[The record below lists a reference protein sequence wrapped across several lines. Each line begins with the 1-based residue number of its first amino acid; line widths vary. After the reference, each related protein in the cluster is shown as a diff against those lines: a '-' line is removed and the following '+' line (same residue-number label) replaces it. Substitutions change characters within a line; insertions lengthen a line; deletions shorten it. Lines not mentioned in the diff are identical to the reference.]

1 MKPPRSLRSL
11 PPKGAP
17 SALGSGPAGA
27 GMSSVP
33 EHSIVV
39 MGVSG
44 CGKSTVGRSLADALG
59 VDFVEGDA
67 LHPPRN
73 VALMAA
79 GTPLTD
85 ADRLSWLQALAA
97 LLAEAHAGRR
107 GLVVS
112 CSALKR
118 AYRDV
123 LRSGAPDL
131 RFVYLRGD
139 ASLLE
144 QRLRTRVDHYMPAS
158 LLRSQLDTLEPPGPD
173 EDALTMDITEPA
185 ERIVDAVRRQLLA
198 TPA

>member
-1 MKPPRSLRSL
+1 MAKTRES
-11 PPKGAP
+11 
-17 SALGSGPAGA
+17 
-27 GMSSVP
+27 MV
-33 EHSIVV
+33 VV

-44 CGKSTVGRSLADALG
+44 CGKSTVGRALADALG

-73 VALMAA
+73 VQLMAA

-85 ADRLSWLQALAA
+85 DDRLSWLQALAA
-97 LLAEAHAGRR
+97 RLAEAHAARC

-123 LRSGAPDL
+123 LRTGVPGL
-131 RFVYLRGD
+131 RFVHLRGD

-144 QRLRTRVDHYMPAS
+144 QRLRTRVGHYMPAS
-158 LLRSQLDTLEPPGPD
+158 LLQSQLDTLEPPGPD
-173 EDALTMDITEPA
+173 EDAITMDITEPA
-185 ERIVDAVRRQLLA
+185 ERIVDALRDQLLA
-198 TPA
+198 TQA